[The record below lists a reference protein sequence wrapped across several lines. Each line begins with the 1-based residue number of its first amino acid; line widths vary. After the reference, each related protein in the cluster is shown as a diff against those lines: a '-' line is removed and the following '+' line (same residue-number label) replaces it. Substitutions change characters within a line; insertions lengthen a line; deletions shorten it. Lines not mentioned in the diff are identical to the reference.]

1 MKNSKFGNVLGT
13 AGVLGGI
20 FFAMKNNKKLGATAI
35 YALGFGIAGI
45 LIGNSITKF
54 YE

>member
-1 MKNSKFGNVLGT
+1 MNNSKFGNVLGT
-13 AGVLGGI
+13 AGVLSGI
-20 FFAMKNNKKLGATAI
+20 FFAMKNNKSIGATAF